1 MFGVAPYLSNFNR
14 YTKNKLS
21 VRCKGKVTPN
31 KPPLKKRDPIGSKT
45 KFLGIAPT
53 RAKIYSFNV
62 VE

>member
-31 KPPLKKRDPIGSKT
+31 KPPFKKKRP
-45 KFLGIAPT
+45 
-53 RAKIYSFNV
+53 YW
-62 VE
+62 